1 MDIFLLNIDSI
12 AVKNRSN
19 CKRKK
24 IFYQECLKGW
34 LEKRK
39 GTKKKKRRGKEI
51 IK

>member
-1 MDIFLLNIDSI
+1 MDMFLRNINSI

-24 IFYQECLKGW
+24 IFYQEYLKGW

-39 GTKKKKRRGKEI
+39 GTKKKRGKE
-51 IK
+51 KKS